1 MFYRENWMPVR
12 ALALAT
18 VAFAAAAA
26 ASAATVAA
34 GTQSP
39 GVTAIAPGTAATWTT
54 AAPPFSP
61 DLRDPRQRLLA
72 ALVEELERNQRGLKL
87 RDHEGPYFLSYSVRG
102 TTTAEVGAK
111 YGALFLDRARRDR
124 RLEVAVRVGSYELDN
139 SGAPEM
145 FDFEAAESG
154 YQAGREAPLDDD
166 ATALRN
172 SLWLLTDESY
182 KKALSSYLK
191 KKGKEIY
198 RPDDPERPPSFS
210 REQPHVAIGGA
221 APRAFDRESWK
232 RELRSQSGRM
242 KEYPQLLDSQ
252 MRVSVDHEEREFA
265 SSEGARLV
273 TEQAIYGLHVQAWAR
288 APDGML
294 LEDSRDYYAAE
305 EARLPRGAQL
315 SARVD
320 EMVGELLAL
329 QKAPVL
335 DPYTGPALLAPEAA
349 GVLFHEAVGHRLEGE
364 RQNDDKDGHTFKG
377 QVGKQ
382 ILPSFLS
389 IFDDPTRARFGDT
402 GLNGVYAY
410 DEQGVPAQKT
420 TLVDHGILKS
430 FLMSRAPVT
439 GFSASNGHGRSAPG
453 QSPIARMSN
462 LIVESSR
469 ALPADALKQRLLAE
483 VRRQEKPFGLLIR
496 DVTGGNTDTSGYAY
510 QAFKGQPR
518 LVYRV
523 DAKTGEETLVRGVEI
538 VGTPL
543 SSINKIVAT
552 GDDTRVFN
560 GYCGAESGFVP
571 VSTVAPTVLVTEIE
585 LQRTRKDTGRPPVLP
600 SPWATPATAIRR

>member
-1 MFYRENWMPVR
+1 MPGLAV
-12 ALALAT
+12 ALAVAAA
-18 VAFAAAAA
+18 VAAAPAFAPD
-26 ASAATVAA
+26 
-34 GTQSP
+34 P
-39 GVTAIAPGTAATWTT
+39 G
-54 AAPPFSP
+54 
-61 DLRDPRQRLLA
+61 DPRQRLLA
-72 ALVEELERNQRGLKL
+72 AIAEELDRNQRDLKL
-87 RDHEGPYFLSYSVRG
+87 RGHEAPYFVSYGVRG
-102 TTTAEVGAK
+102 STTAEVGAK
-111 YGALFLDRARRDR
+111 YGALFLDRERRER
-124 RLEVAVRVGSYELDN
+124 RLQVDVRVGSYELDN
-139 SGAPEM
+139 SGGSEM
-145 FDFEAAESG
+145 FDFDAAESG

-166 ATALRN
+166 PAALRN
-172 SLWLLTDESY
+172 ALWLLTDESY

-198 RPDDPERPPSFS
+198 RPDDPDRPQSFS
-210 REQPHVAIGGA
+210 REEPHVAVGRP
-221 APRAFDRESWK
+221 APRTFDRAAWQ
-232 RELRSQSGRM
+232 RELRAQSGRLRQ
-242 KEYPQLLDSQ
+242 YPELLDSQ
-252 MRVSVDHEEREFA
+252 IRASIDHEEREFA

-288 APDGML
+288 AADGML
-294 LEDSRDYYAAE
+294 LENSRDYYAAD
-305 EARLPRGAQL
+305 EASLPRGAQL

-320 EMVGELLAL
+320 EMVAELLAL
-329 QKAPVL
+329 RRAPVL

-364 RQNDDKDGHTFKG
+364 RQNDDKDGRTFKG
-377 QVGKQ
+377 QVGKA

-389 IFDDPTRARFGDT
+389 IADDPTLARFGDT
-402 GLNGVYAY
+402 GLNGVYAF
-410 DEQGVPAQKT
+410 DEQGVPAQRT

-439 GFSASNGHGRSAPG
+439 GFAFSNGHGRSAPG
-453 QSPIARMSN
+453 QGPVARMSN

-469 ALPADALKQRLLAE
+469 AVSAQALKQRLLAE

-523 DAKTGEETLVRGVEI
+523 DAKTGAETLVRGVEI

-543 SSINKIVAT
+543 TSINKIVAT

-571 VSTVAPTVLVTEIE
+571 VSTVAPSVLVTEIE

-600 SPWATPATAIRR
+600 SPWAEPARALKR